1 MPERS
6 TKPSLGETNV
16 SATTTRQSE
25 TALLERVIV
34 RHPNDAFVDQAN
46 VESQWERLNYRSP
59 PDFDRAVMEYELF
72 IKALASEGAE
82 VIYAG
87 SGDGLSMD
95 SLYARDASIIC
106 DRGAILCRM
115 GKEARMAEPDNLGLV
130 YESLGIPVVGA
141 IQGDGRLEGGDFVW
155 LGPRLAAVGEGYR
168 TNPEGIAQL
177 RELLGDSVDELIT
190 VALPHFR
197 GPSDVFHLMSIISP
211 LDDDLALVYSP
222 LMPVRFR
229 QALLERGIGLVE
241 VPAGEFDDIAGNVL
255 AIGPRKVLMVN
266 GCPETTGRL
275 VEAGVEVLKFSA
287 FEISTKGDGGPTCLT
302 RPLERRRPG

>member
-1 MPERS
+1 
-6 TKPSLGETNV
+6 V

-34 RHPNDAFVDQAN
+34 RHPNDAFVNQAN
-46 VESQWERLNYRSP
+46 IDSQWEGLNYRSP
-59 PDFDRAVMEYELF
+59 PDFDRAVKEYTLF
-72 IKALASEGAE
+72 IQALASQGAE
-82 VIYAG
+82 VVYAG

-115 GKEARMAEPDNLGLV
+115 GKQARMAEPENLGQV
-130 YESLGIPVVGA
+130 YERLGIPVIGS
-141 IQGDGRLEGGDFVW
+141 IQGEGRLEGGDFVW

-168 TNPEGIAQL
+168 TNAEGIAQL
-177 RELLGDSVDELIT
+177 RELLGGSIDELIT
-190 VALPHFR
+190 VPLPHFR
-197 GPSDVFHLMSIISP
+197 GPSDVFHLMSVISP

-255 AIGPRKVLMVN
+255 AIGPRKVLMVDGN
-266 GCPETTGRL
+266 PETAGRL
-275 VEAGVEVLKFSA
+275 AEAGVEVLKFSA

-302 RPLERRRPG
+302 RPLERRGLAGTP

>member
-1 MPERS
+1 M
-6 TKPSLGETNV
+6 
-16 SATTTRQSE
+16 
-25 TALLERVIV
+25 
-34 RHPNDAFVDQAN
+34 RHPRDAFVDQATI
-46 VESQWERLNYRSP
+46 ESQWERLNYRSP
-59 PDFDRAVMEYELF
+59 PNFDRAVTDYELF

-82 VIYAG
+82 VVYAG
-87 SGDGLSMD
+87 SGEGLSMD
-95 SLYARDASIIC
+95 SLYVRDASIIC

-115 GKEARMAEPDNLGLV
+115 GKQARMAEPENLGLV
-130 YESLGIPVVGA
+130 YERLGIPVIGA
-141 IQGDGRLEGGDFVW
+141 IQGEGRLEGGDFVW

-190 VALPHFR
+190 VPLPHYR
-197 GPSDVFHLMSIISP
+197 GPSDVFHLMSVISP

-229 QALLERGIGLVE
+229 QRLLELGIELVE

-255 AIGPRKVLMVN
+255 AIAPRKVLMVEGN
-266 GCPETTGRL
+266 PETTARL
-275 VEAGVEVLKFSA
+275 AEAGVEVLKFPA

-302 RPLERRRPG
+302 RPLERRRSG

>member
-1 MPERS
+1 MP
-6 TKPSLGETNV
+6 
-16 SATTTRQSE
+16 ATTTRQSE
-25 TALLERVIV
+25 TAMLKRVIV
-34 RHPNDAFVDQAN
+34 RHPRDAFVDQN
-46 VESQWERLNYRSP
+46 TIESQWERLNYRSP
-59 PDFDRAVMEYELF
+59 PDFDRALSEYEVF
-72 IKALASEGAE
+72 IQALASQGAE

-106 DRGAILCRM
+106 DRGAILCKM
-115 GKEARMAEPDNLGLV
+115 GKQARMAEPENLGQV
-130 YESLGIPVVGA
+130 YERLGIPVIGT
-141 IQGDGRLEGGDFVW
+141 IQGEGRLEGGDFVW

-190 VALPHFR
+190 VPLPHFR

-229 QALLERGIGLVE
+229 QLLLDRGIGLVE
-241 VPAGEFDDIAGNVL
+241 VPVGEFDDIAGNVL
-255 AIGPRKVLMVN
+255 AIAPRKVLMVGGN
-266 GCPETTGRL
+266 PETTGRL
-275 VEAGVEVLKFSA
+275 AEAGVEVLKFSA

-302 RPLERRRPG
+302 RPLERQIQG

>member
-1 MPERS
+1 MPS
-6 TKPSLGETNV
+6 PGEPNV

-25 TALLERVIV
+25 TAFLERVIV
-34 RHPNDAFVDQAN
+34 RHPNDAFVDQATI
-46 VESQWERLNYRSP
+46 ESQWERLTYRSP
-59 PDFDRAVMEYELF
+59 PDFARAVKEYELF
-72 IKALASEGAE
+72 IDALASQGAE

-115 GKEARMAEPDNLGLV
+115 GKQARMAEPENLGQV
-130 YESLGIPVVGA
+130 YERLGIPVIGA

-168 TNPEGIAQL
+168 TNPQGIAQL
-177 RELLGDSVDELIT
+177 REFLGDSVDELIT
-190 VALPHFR
+190 VPLPHFR
-197 GPSDVFHLMSIISP
+197 GPGDVFHLMSLISP

-255 AIGPRKVLMVN
+255 AIAPRKVLMVG

-275 VEAGVEVLKFSA
+275 AAAGVEVLKFSA